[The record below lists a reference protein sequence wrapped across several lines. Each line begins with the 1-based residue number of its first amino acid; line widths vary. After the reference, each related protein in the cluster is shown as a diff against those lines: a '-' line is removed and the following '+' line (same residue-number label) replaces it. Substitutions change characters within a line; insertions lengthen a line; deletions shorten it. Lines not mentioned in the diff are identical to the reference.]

1 MQIQKKPFFVG
12 GLQPRPGLG
21 RFNHEDAVRSHRG
34 VFLSVYCL
42 QTKTWIRPLCL
53 LHTNSY
59 TTSASCRPIFSCP
72 SLCPPRILGSR
83 REEGATGEGT
93 IFEVMANTP
102 FIPTIRPGGVRR
114 ELAVVDPHGRFVR
127 WLANKP

>member
-1 MQIQKKPFFVG
+1 MVVSRRRRINMALLRGFVVVLAHTRSMSPDFF
-12 GLQPRPGLG
+12 LTQP
-21 RFNHEDAVRSHRG
+21 
-34 VFLSVYCL
+34 LSTPY
-42 QTKTWIRPLCL
+42 
-53 LHTNSY
+53 
-59 TTSASCRPIFSCP
+59 
-72 SLCPPRILGSR
+72 LGSR
-83 REEGATGEGT
+83 RKDAATGEGP